1 MYGTTEKYK
10 GQVRYIFEYS
20 PVISQC
26 ADNFNTNIVT
36 NILKKVIHHAWSEG
50 SDESLVYTF
59 TDGTY
64 RSAIRSYNTYEE
76 ALDAAVK
83 HNTRII
89 NELQEILDTAIKEG
103 LKHDVKRT

>member
-1 MYGTTEKYK
+1 MFGTTEKHK

-26 ADNFNTNIVT
+26 ADNFNTNIIT

-76 ALDAAVK
+76 AFNAAVK
-83 HNTRII
+83 HNTQII
-89 NELQEILDTAIKEG
+89 KELQEILYGAIKKE
-103 LKHDVKRT
+103 LQLLASK